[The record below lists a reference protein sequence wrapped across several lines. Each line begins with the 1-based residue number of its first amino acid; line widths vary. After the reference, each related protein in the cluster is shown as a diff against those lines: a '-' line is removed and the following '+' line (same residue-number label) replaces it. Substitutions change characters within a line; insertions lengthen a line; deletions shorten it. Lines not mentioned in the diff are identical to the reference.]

1 MFTPACPSTSE
12 SGMKRKP
19 MLSKIRRVTATVFFF
34 KPNWLLYSADFLI
47 AVEHLLLREHFK
59 LCLSGKTGF

>member
-1 MFTPACPSTSE
+1 
-12 SGMKRKP
+12 MKRKP
-19 MLSKIRRVTATVFFF
+19 MLIKIRRVTATVFFF

-59 LCLSGKTGF
+59 LCLSGKAGF